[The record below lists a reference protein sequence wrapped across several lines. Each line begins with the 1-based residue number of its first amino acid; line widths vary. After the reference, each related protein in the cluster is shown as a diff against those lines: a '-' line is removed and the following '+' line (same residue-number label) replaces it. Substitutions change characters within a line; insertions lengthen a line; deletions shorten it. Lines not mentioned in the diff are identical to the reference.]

1 MNWFFKK
8 QIEKISFEDVQN
20 ALIDSRFYLI
30 NTLDI
35 HEQECLI
42 KSTIYA
48 NDEEKTIND
57 MLENINVPDRKIIV
71 YGKNTNDNKVD
82 LKVEQLLL
90 LGINELYIY
99 PGGLFE
105 WMLLQDIY
113 GEEMFPTTIKVLDML
128 KFSPKRIFI

>member
-113 GEEMFPTTIKVLDML
+113 GDEMFPTTSKVLDML

>member
-8 QIEKISFEDVQN
+8 QIEKISFEDVQK

-35 HEQECLI
+35 HEQDCLI
-42 KSTIYA
+42 KSTICA

-113 GEEMFPTTIKVLDML
+113 GDEMFPTTIKVLDML
-128 KFSPKRIFI
+128 KFSPNRIFI